1 MELWVTFVGTAAST
15 PTAARNTS
23 ATLVV
28 HGGTRVLVDCG
39 EGTQRQLLRSG
50 IGLIDLDAILVTH
63 LHADHYLG
71 LPGLLKTY
79 GLRGRETPLILCGPP
94 GTQQLFDALSIV
106 IGHLPFA
113 IDLRESES
121 GPVLDV
127 PNGAWHAF
135 STRHSIRSCGYA
147 LVEDSRP
154 GAFNLDAARA
164 LGIPPG
170 PLFGV
175 LQRGQSIE
183 LDGQQISPDQVLG
196 PARSGRRVVI
206 SGDTEP
212 CDATREISQGADL
225 LVHEATFLDDERAR
239 ARETRHSTAAEAG
252 AIASDANVAMLAITH
267 ISSRFFPRDLRR
279 EAQEVFP
286 NTICPKDFDQIEI
299 PFAERG
305 TPTLH
310 IGGARRID
318 GEVLPPTADSAATV
332 VKQPGL

>member
-28 HGGTRVLVDCG
+28 HGGSRVLVDCG

-50 IGLIDLDAILVTH
+50 IGLTDLDAILVTH

-94 GTQQLFDALSIV
+94 GTQKLFDALSVV

-113 IDLRESES
+113 IDLRESDN
-121 GPVLDV
+121 GQILNV
-127 PNGAWHAF
+127 PHGAWHAF
-135 STRHSIRSCGYA
+135 PTHHSIRSCGYA
-147 LVEDSRP
+147 LIEDARP
-154 GAFNLDAARA
+154 GAFDLDAARA
-164 LGIPPG
+164 LGIPSG
-170 PLFGV
+170 PLFGA
-175 LQRGQSIE
+175 LQRGQVIE
-183 LDGQQISPDQVLG
+183 LNGQQISPDQVLG
-196 PARSGRRVVI
+196 PARTGRRVVI

-252 AIASDANVAMLAITH
+252 AIARDADVAMLAITH
-267 ISSRFFPRDLRR
+267 LSSRFFPRDLRR
-279 EAQEVFP
+279 EAQGVFP
-286 NTICPKDFDQIEI
+286 NTVCPKDFDQIEI

-305 TPTLH
+305 TPILH
-310 IGGARRID
+310 VGGARRND
-318 GEVLPPTADSAATV
+318 GDALPPKADSAATV
-332 VKQPGL
+332 VEQPGL